1 MRGKNQGVRKI
12 WSVFKMLK
20 ERLEKKKN
28 IGTAKI
34 GILGKEMCN
43 NTAQAEAFT

>member
-1 MRGKNQGVRKI
+1 M
-12 WSVFKMLK
+12 
-20 ERLEKKKN
+20 ERLQNAKGAFGKKKN